1 MPLQAA
7 GQGDGIFY
15 SQLRPRADGE
25 VGGMGGIAGQHGLT
39 AVPALV
45 GDRTEVQPRSVRA
58 VRKLPDEL
66 MPVQMARE
74 DLLQDG
80 QARVWRHGVET
91 QARVRLSRAFNDKCA
106 GLGVDSVRVSPH
118 PTALGRHEG
127 KRERLEY
134 LVRPQPDVPVTAQL
148 DIGLEALGFQ
158 TCPAVHSVACDY
170 EIRLRQLRRPFH
182 VVIELDLHPGILRP
196 AGQDVQQVLP
206 ADAIAPEAGIP
217 HLRATYVHD
226 LAVPV
231 ERRFLDLAC

>member
-1 MPLQAA
+1 
-7 GQGDGIFY
+7 
-15 SQLRPRADGE
+15 
-25 VGGMGGIAGQHGLT
+25 MGGISGQHGLT

-80 QARVWRHGVET
+80 QARLRRQGVET
-91 QARVRLSRAFNDKCA
+91 QARVRLSRAFDDECA
-106 GLGVDSVRVSPH
+106 GLGVDSVRMSPH
-118 PTALGRHEG
+118 PSALGEHEG
-127 KRERLEY
+127 KREGFEY
-134 LVRPQPDVPVTAQL
+134 LVRPQPDVPVAAQL

-158 TCPAVHSVACDY
+158 ACPAVHSVAGDY
-170 EIRLRQLRRPFH
+170 EIGLRQLRGPVH
-182 VVIELDLHPGILRP
+182 VVIELDPHPGILRP

-206 ADAIAPEAGIP
+206 ADAIAPEAGVP
-217 HLRATYVHD
+217 HLRAVYVHD